1 MAWMKSWIGDCN
13 PLWNRI
19 GSQEIIEFPKLSE
32 RKQSYSIQQATPSF
46 LFLNLAE
53 PAAEMQRDIHLQ

>member
-1 MAWMKSWIGDCN
+1 MAWMKLWIGDCN

-19 GSQEIIEFPKLSE
+19 GNQEIIEFPNYLKE
-32 RKQSYSIQQATPSF
+32 NKVIVYNKPSF